1 MSEPSNFAFLSV
13 HSPLLAE
20 LGATAERIFSYDPPS
35 CVIKL
40 RLLAE
45 ALAQEVALH
54 VGVPPQQT
62 QAELLRAIDA
72 RFSLDPQVRDMFHLL
87 RKTGNVA
94 AHELGKRIGHREGME
109 AIKVAREIA
118 IWFHRTFGKQ
128 PGFNPGPFALP
139 DDPSRKLHE
148 LQTQISQ
155 LNAQLSEVQ
164 SAQNQQAELAR
175 LLAAEAEQE
184 RTLKATTEEER
195 SIYEALA
202 EEAELRYAK
211 LKAEFDLRL
220 AATPAVPDS
229 ATLSE
234 LARRSAEAARK
245 VQLDEAATRVLIDEQ
260 LREMGWEVEST
271 KLDYRNGT
279 RPERGRNLAIA
290 EWPVKNGKGQ
300 PKRADYVLFC
310 GLQPV
315 AIIEAKRY
323 GNDVADDLRQAEEYA
338 AGLILDRGISTE
350 QLSDAGATYS
360 VGWAGLNGVRYLVPF
375 VYASNARPW
384 LQQLQTKSG
393 IWFRDLREVTNHAR
407 PLMNWH
413 KPEELLALMAQD
425 TGKAEQALVG
435 EAMDYLKL
443 RDYQERAIERVEQ
456 ALAEDR
462 RSILLAM
469 ATGTGK
475 TKTVIGLI
483 YRLIKAR
490 RFERILFLVDRN
502 SLGTQAQD
510 AFKEFRIEGDLL
522 FSSIYDVK
530 ELEDKVPDS
539 KTKVHVA
546 TVQAM
551 VKRTFDSDD
560 PMPIRRYDCIVIDE
574 AHRGYVLDRGM
585 SEGEMALRDEQ
596 DYVSSYRQVLDYFD
610 AVRIG
615 LTATPALHTIEI
627 FGRPVFTYS
636 YAEAVVD
643 GYLVDHEPPTS
654 FETDLMKNNIR
665 FEKGSEVETVTL
677 DGEIDSETLADELV
691 FEVDA
696 FNRAV
701 INENFSKVIVEKM
714 VKDYLDPASP
724 EKTLVF
730 CVNDTH
736 ADLVVKLFKTALSE
750 FHGPQPDG
758 IVQKITGSVRDPVG
772 AIRQFRTQ
780 AYPRIVATVDLLTTG
795 VDVPAITNLLFMRRV
810 RSRILYEQMKGRA
823 TRLCDDFQ
831 KDTFRIFD
839 AVKLFEALSA
849 VDTMLPTTRQPS
861 QKLESLVEELQDP
874 RSDELAGEVAN
885 KEKATHADQVLLAIL
900 SRLQRLQRRVN
911 KAGQREEVQTA
922 LGKLDQSLVAG
933 GVPALAELVPH
944 LKKHGPQAAREMFKA
959 APKLLERLAELAE
972 TVGLREKLYIST
984 HPDKLIGVTIG
995 YGKDKDGHA
1004 ITKPQD
1010 YLEHFN
1016 DFIRNNLNQVAA
1028 LQIIATK
1035 PRSLTRAD
1043 LREVATLLDNAG
1055 FGEAKLQKAWH
1066 DANNV
1071 DIAATLV
1078 GYVRR
1083 AALGNSLES
1092 FPDRVDRAINTILKT
1107 RSFSPNQERA
1117 LRFIAERVKHAVVI
1131 DDELWRSPPVRDRF
1145 GGRPLEQLSR
1155 IFDGEFEPLID
1166 QFANNLWAEQA

>member
-1 MSEPSNFAFLSV
+1 MSEISNFSFLSV

-20 LGATAERIFSYDPPS
+20 LGSAAERIFPHDPAS
-35 CVIKL
+35 SVIKL

-54 VGVPPQQT
+54 IGVPTQQT

-72 RFSLDPQVRDMFHLL
+72 RFSLDPQVRDLFHLL

-94 AHELGKRIGHREGME
+94 AHEPGKRIGHREGME

-118 IWFHRTFGKQ
+118 VWFHRTFGKQ
-128 PGFNPGPFALP
+128 PGFNPGPFVLP

-148 LQTQISQ
+148 LQTQINL
-155 LNAQLSEVQ
+155 LNAQLSEAQ
-164 SAQNQQAELAR
+164 SARGQQAELAR

-184 RTLKATTEEER
+184 RALKATTEEER

-211 LKAEFDLRL
+211 LKAEFDLKL
-220 AATPAVPDS
+220 AATPAVPDPT
-229 ATLSE
+229 TLSD
-234 LARRSAEAARK
+234 LAKRSTEAARK

-260 LREMGWEVEST
+260 LREMGWEVDST
-271 KLDYRNGT
+271 KLDYRRGA
-279 RPERGRNLAIA
+279 RPERGRKLAIA
-290 EWPVKNGKGQ
+290 EWPVLNGNGL

-310 GLQPV
+310 DLQPV

-338 AGLILDRGISTE
+338 AGLILADEAKEG
-350 QLSDAGATYS
+350 LSDAGPAYVAS
-360 VGWAGLNGVRYLVPF
+360 WAGLNGERYRVPF

-413 KPEELLALMAQD
+413 KPEELLALMAQSTIAAKD
-425 TGKAEQALVG
+425 ALLG
-435 EAMDYLKL
+435 EAMDYLRL
-443 RDYQERAIERVEQ
+443 RDYQERAIQHVEQ
-456 ALAEDR
+456 AVADDQ

-483 YRLIKAR
+483 YRLIKTK
-490 RFERILFLVDRN
+490 RFERVLFLVDRN

-510 AFKEFRIEGDLL
+510 AFKEFRLEGDML

-530 ELEDKVPDS
+530 ELEDKVPES

-551 VKRTFDSDD
+551 VKRIFDSDKV
-560 PMPIRRYDCIVIDE
+560 MPIRRYDCIVIDE

-585 SEGEMALRDEQ
+585 SEGEMVLRDEQ
-596 DYVSSYRQVLDYFD
+596 DYVSSYRRVLDYFD

-643 GYLVDHEPPTS
+643 GFLVDHEPPTS
-654 FETDLMKNNIR
+654 FETELMKNNIR

-677 DGEIDSETLADELV
+677 DGEVDSETLADELV

-701 INENFSKVIVEKM
+701 INENFSRVIVEKM
-714 VKDYLDPASP
+714 VKDYLDPTSP

-736 ADLVVKLFKTALSE
+736 ADLVVKLFKTALNE

-780 AYPRIVATVDLLTTG
+780 AYPKIVTTVDLLTTG
-795 VDVPAITNLLFMRRV
+795 VDVPSITNLLFMRRV

-861 QKLESLVEELQDP
+861 QKLETLVEELQDL
-874 RSDELAGEVAN
+874 RSDELAGDVPNKAN
-885 KEKATHADQVLLAIL
+885 ATHADQALLAIL
-900 SRLQRLQRRVN
+900 SRLQRLQRRV
-911 KAGQREEVQTA
+911 KKGEQREEVQAA
-922 LGKLDQSLVAG
+922 LGKLDQSLLAG
-933 GVPALAELVPH
+933 GVPSLAELVPH
-944 LKKHGPQAAREMFKA
+944 LKKHGPAAAREMFRA

-984 HPDKLIGVTIG
+984 HPDKLISVTIG
-995 YGKDKDGHA
+995 YGKDKDGKA

-1043 LREVATLLDNAG
+1043 LRAVATLLDEAG

-1066 DANNV
+1066 DAGNV

-1083 AALGNSLES
+1083 AALGNALES
-1092 FPDRVDRAINTILKT
+1092 FTDRVDRAIAAILKT

-1131 DDELWRSPPVRDRF
+1131 DDELWRSSPVRDRF
-1145 GGRPLEQLSR
+1145 GGRPLEQLNR

-1166 QFANNLWAEQA
+1166 QFANQLWAEQA

>member
-1 MSEPSNFAFLSV
+1 MSVQSNFGFLDEY
-13 HSPLLAE
+13 SPLLSD
-20 LGATAERIFSYDPPS
+20 LGATAERVFCFDPPS

-45 ALAQEVALH
+45 ALAQEVALRI
-54 VGVPPQQT
+54 GVPPQQT
-62 QAELLRAIDA
+62 QADLLRAIDA
-72 RFSLDPQVRDMFHLL
+72 RFNLDPQIRDMFHVL
-87 RKTGNVA
+87 RKTGNSA
-94 AHELGKRIGHREGME
+94 AHELRNRIGYREGLE
-109 AIKVAREIA
+109 AIKMAREVA
-118 IWFHRTFGKQ
+118 VWFHRTFGNQ
-128 PGFNPGPFALP
+128 PGFKPGPLVLP
-139 DDPSRKLHE
+139 DDPSKTLLE
-148 LQTQISQ
+148 LQSQISQ
-155 LNAQLSEVQ
+155 LNAQLDEAHSVH
-164 SAQNQQAELAR
+164 NQQAELTR
-175 LLAAEAEQE
+175 LLADEAEQE
-184 RTLKATTEEER
+184 RVLKARTEEER
-195 SIYEALA
+195 AIYEQLA
-202 EEAELRYAK
+202 EEASRRYGELKEAFDRK
-211 LKAEFDLRL
+211 LASAP
-220 AATPAVPDS
+220 AAPDT
-229 ATLSE
+229 ATLSD

-245 VQLDEAATRVLIDEQ
+245 VELDEAGTRVLIDEQ
-260 LREMGWEVEST
+260 LRDMGWEVDT
-271 KLDYRNGT
+271 VKLDYRKGA
-279 RPERGRNLAIA
+279 RPEPGRNMAIA
-290 EWPVKNGKGQ
+290 EWPVRNAKGQ
-300 PKRADYVLFC
+300 SKRADYVLFC
-310 GLQPV
+310 GTRPM
-315 AIIEAKRY
+315 AIVEAKRY

-338 AGLILDRGISTE
+338 VGLMLAEVEGR
-350 QLSDAGATYS
+350 QLGEANAAYLNS
-360 VGWAGLNGVRYLVPF
+360 WAGLNGERYLVPF

-393 IWFRDLREVTNHAR
+393 IWFRDLREVTNHGR

-413 KPEELLALMAQD
+413 KPEELLALVAQD
-425 TGKAEQALVG
+425 SHKAEQALLD
-435 EAMDYLKL
+435 EAFDYLKL
-443 RDYQERAIERVEQ
+443 RDYQERAIQQVEG

-462 RSILLAM
+462 RSVLLAM

-483 YRLIKAR
+483 YRLLKAK
-490 RFERILFLVDRN
+490 RFERILFLVDRS

-510 AFKEFRIEGDLL
+510 AFKEFRLEGDML

-530 ELEDKVPDS
+530 ELEYKVPDS
-539 KTKVHVA
+539 KTRVHVA

-551 VKRTFDSDD
+551 VKRISDSDD
-560 PMPIRRYDCIVIDE
+560 PMPIRRYDCIVVDE

-585 SEGEMALRDEQ
+585 SEGEMVMRDEL
-596 DYVSSYRQVLDYFD
+596 DYISSYRRVLDYFD

-654 FETDLMKNNIR
+654 FETELMKNQIR

-677 DGEIDSETLADELV
+677 DGEVDTETLADALV

-701 INENFSKVIVEKM
+701 VNENYSRVIVEKM

-736 ADLVVKLFKTALSE
+736 ADLVVNLFKKALE
-750 FHGPQPDG
+750 DFHGPQPDG
-758 IVQKITGSVRDPVG
+758 IVQKITGAVRDPVG

-780 AYPRIVATVDLLTTG
+780 AYPKIVTTVDLLTTG
-795 VDVPAITNLLFMRRV
+795 VDVPAVTNLLFMRRV

-823 TRLCDDFQ
+823 TRLCEEFQ
-831 KDTFRIFD
+831 KDTFRIYD
-839 AVKLFEALSA
+839 AVRLFQALSA

-861 QKLESLVEELQDP
+861 QKLESLMEELQDS
-874 RSDELAGEVAN
+874 RSDELAGQVAN
-885 KEKATHADQVLLAIL
+885 KENATHADQVLVAIL
-900 SRLQRLQRRVN
+900 ARLQRLQRRVK

-922 LGKLDQSLVAG
+922 LAKLDQSLVAG
-933 GVPALAELVPH
+933 GAPALADLVPH
-944 LKKHGPQAAREMFKA
+944 LKNHGPKAAREMFKV

-995 YGKDKDGHA
+995 YGKDKDGKP
-1004 ITKPQD
+1004 ITQPQD

-1035 PRSLTRAD
+1035 PQSLTRTD
-1043 LREVATLLDNAG
+1043 LRALATMLEDAG

-1066 DANNV
+1066 DADNV
-1071 DIAATLV
+1071 SIAATLV
-1078 GYVRR
+1078 GFVRK
-1083 AALGNSLES
+1083 AALGDALES
-1092 FPDRVDRAINTILKT
+1092 FDKRVDRAIGVILKA
-1107 RSFSPNQERA
+1107 RKFSPNQENA
-1117 LRFIAERVKHAVVI
+1117 LRFIADRVKHAVVI
-1131 DDELWRSPPVRDRF
+1131 DDELWRSSPVRDRY
-1145 GGRPLEQLSR
+1145 GARPLERLNR
-1155 IFDGEFEPLID
+1155 MFDGEFKPIID
-1166 QFANNLWAEQA
+1166 QFADQLWANQA